1 MNGKFRVLLLAA
13 CLCLFPLFV
22 LAEASPTDT
31 ATVSDLMPMAEDI
44 TQEVT
49 FKAAGDKR
57 LLRDGSYGRIWDSG
71 LIYGECQLTITAP
84 EGKTIGGVVIHWRA
98 FPLAVTIQ
106 KPDGNGG
113 WEDVASYEGKH
124 YEQFYP
130 VDGLSE
136 IRIVHRDQPRENL
149 KILELT
155 VVTPGELPDNIHVWQ
170 DPPEKVDL
178 MLLHGHPD
186 DEVLWFGGLLPYYG
200 GEQKKD
206 VLVVCAAP
214 SHYQRRHELLDALW
228 TCGIRIHPVF
238 LPLSDVITNDMNT
251 VLDTWGRSNA
261 ESLVTELYRRYKPD
275 VVVTHDILGEYG
287 HGVHKA
293 ISYIAR
299 NALTTAADESKYP
312 NSAAQYG
319 VWNVPKA
326 YVHLYEENQIQM
338 DWWQPLD
345 SFGGMTAQDVARQ
358 AFLCHVSQQER
369 AWAVEDHGE
378 DDNSLFGLYH
388 TTVGLD
394 VIGGDFFENLEN
406 HAAEP

>member
-1 MNGKFRVLLLAA
+1 MKIRLVLIIA
-13 CLCLFPLFV
+13 CLCLIPFAA
-22 LAEASPTDT
+22 LAEATPADLPAT
-31 ATVSDLMPMAEDI
+31 ATDVPVMAEDI
-44 TQEVT
+44 TDQVT
-49 FKAAGDKR
+49 FKAAGDLR

-71 LIYGECQLTITAP
+71 LIRGICQLTIAAP

-98 FPLAVTIQ
+98 FPLAVTMQ

-113 WEDVASYEGKH
+113 WVDIASYEGKH
-124 YEQFYP
+124 YEQYYP
-130 VDGLSE
+130 VDGLDE
-136 IRIVHRDQPRENL
+136 IRIIHRDHPKENL
-149 KILELT
+149 RILEVT
-155 VVTPGELPDNIHVWQ
+155 VVTPGELPEHVHVWQ
-170 DPPEKVDL
+170 DPAEKVDL

-186 DEVLWFGGLLPYYG
+186 DELLWFGGLLPYYG
-200 GEQKKD
+200 GELQKE

-228 TCGIRIHPVF
+228 TCGIRKHPVF
-238 LPLSDVITNDMNT
+238 LPLSDVITHNMNT
-251 VLDTWGRSNA
+251 VLDKWGRSTA

-299 NALTTAADESKYP
+299 NALTSAADETKYP
-312 NSAAQYG
+312 QQVEQYG

-338 DWWQPLD
+338 DWWQSL
-345 SFGGMTAQDVARQ
+345 SAFQGRTAQDVARE
-358 AFLCHVSQQER
+358 AFLCHKSQQER
-369 AWAVEDHGE
+369 AWAVQDHGE

-388 TTVGLD
+388 TTVGPD
-394 VIGGDFFENLEN
+394 VIGDDMFENIPN
-406 HAAEP
+406 